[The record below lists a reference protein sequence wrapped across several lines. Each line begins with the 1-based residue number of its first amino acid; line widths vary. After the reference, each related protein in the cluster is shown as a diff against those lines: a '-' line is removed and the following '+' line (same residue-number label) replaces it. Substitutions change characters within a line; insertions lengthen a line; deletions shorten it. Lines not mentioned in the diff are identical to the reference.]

1 VADAWAAQSGLEEAL
16 LNMKKELQTINNPKL
31 V

>member
-1 VADAWAAQSGLEEAL
+1 VADTWAAQSGLEEAL
-16 LNMKKELQTINNPKL
+16 FNLKKELQTMNNPKL